1 MEADFDD
8 LKILQEVFDS
18 DPVISALGSP
28 IGLTAVAEAIR
39 DLRRLAGG
47 DDGSAVAAA
56 WNRLC
61 GALGGR
67 LTAAFLSGP
76 EWHSFCPIARP
87 LDDYD
92 SEDHS
97 QVVWLGSQK
106 VIGRAEFDGENFL
119 GVRFSVEP
127 R

>member
-1 MEADFDD
+1 MSD
-8 LKILQEVFDS
+8 LEILQELFDS
-18 DPVISALGSP
+18 EPAVSALGAP
-28 IGLTAVAEAIR
+28 INLKAAADTIR

-76 EWHSFCPIARP
+76 EWHSFCPIPRP
-87 LDDYD
+87 LDDYSSD
-92 SEDHS
+92 DRS

-106 VIGRAEFDGENFL
+106 VIGRAEFDGQNFL

>member
-1 MEADFDD
+1 MND
-8 LKILQEVFDS
+8 LEILQELFDS
-18 DPVISALGSP
+18 EPAVSALGAP
-28 IGLTAVAEAIR
+28 INLKAAADAIR

-47 DDGSAVAAA
+47 EDAVAVAGA

-67 LTAAFLSGP
+67 LTAALLSGP
-76 EWHSFCPIARP
+76 EWQSFCPTSQP

-92 SEDHS
+92 SDDHY
-97 QVVWLGSQK
+97 QVVWFGTAKK
-106 VIGRAEFDGENFL
+106 VIGRAAFDGDTFL
-119 GVRFSVEP
+119 GVRFTAEP

>member
-1 MEADFDD
+1 MDD
-8 LKILQEVFDS
+8 LKIMQELFDS
-18 DPVISALGSP
+18 EPAVAALGAP
-28 IGLTAVAEAIR
+28 IDLKAAAQAIR

-47 DDGSAVAAA
+47 EDAMAVVGA

-67 LTAAFLSGP
+67 LTAALLSGP
-76 EWHSFCPIARP
+76 EWQSFCPISRP

-92 SEDHS
+92 SDDRS
-97 QVVWLGSQK
+97 QVVWIGSQK
-106 VIGRAEFDGENFL
+106 VIGRAEFDGDTFL
-119 GVRFSVEP
+119 GVRFTAEP